1 LLATNVGIL
10 PWKYMK
16 ERGDE
21 ERSENVGEVRR
32 NAFATLFDVLDEVA
46 NRLGAKL
53 AYFPVATIPEE
64 KMLKY
69 GCIRLSGNSFWQHL
83 ARALS
88 TFPARNIRA
97 YVKLYRTD

>member
-1 LLATNVGIL
+1 MLATNVGIL